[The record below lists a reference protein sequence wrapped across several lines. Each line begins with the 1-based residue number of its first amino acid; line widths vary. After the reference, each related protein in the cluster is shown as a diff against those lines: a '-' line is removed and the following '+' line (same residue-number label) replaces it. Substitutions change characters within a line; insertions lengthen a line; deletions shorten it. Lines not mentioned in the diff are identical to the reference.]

1 MLDRGL
7 KPLWASDRRAAA
19 RRHGV
24 QLLLV
29 LDYVCELPGLCVV
42 RVLHRWLRER
52 EPQDG
57 RRLRA
62 RGAGWLKH
70 GGDSMT
76 ISEWLDE
83 AEARCVAA
91 TPGEWYQSGPFFE
104 EECGQPGGVPA
115 AV

>member
-29 LDYVCELPGLCVV
+29 LDYVCELPGLRVV

-62 RGAGWLKH
+62 RGAGWLNH
-70 GGDSMT
+70 GGDSMSIT
-76 ISEWLDE
+76 DTEWTRQE
-83 AEARCVAA
+83 A
-91 TPGEWYQSGPFFE
+91 GWYTHPTL
-104 EECGQPGGVPA
+104 GGICREQDGWGGDLRA
-115 AV
+115 SDW